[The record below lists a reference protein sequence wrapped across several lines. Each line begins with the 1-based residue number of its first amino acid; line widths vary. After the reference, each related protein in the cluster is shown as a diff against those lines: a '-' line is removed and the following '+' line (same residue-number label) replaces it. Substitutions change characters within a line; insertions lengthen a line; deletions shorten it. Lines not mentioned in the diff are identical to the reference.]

1 MLTQNGTMNR
11 LIRFVGIATVGVTCA
26 LASHAMEP
34 CVQLPAPLQNLS
46 VAQFTTSA
54 ELQSLDEQL
63 EPYMQ
68 RCLVPV
74 TAENAKSIC
83 THGRLAAEQAL
94 RIIGRIDTAGRHS
107 ALLANAKLKS
117 YKLAVALLERS
128 KKLAADH
135 ACPP

>member
-1 MLTQNGTMNR
+1 MNR
-11 LIRFVGIATVGVTCA
+11 HIRSVCIATMGVTCGF
-26 LASHAMEP
+26 ASHAMEP
-34 CVQLPAPLQNLS
+34 CAQLPPNLQNLS
-46 VAQFTTSA
+46 VAQFTTAA

-74 TAENAKSIC
+74 TTENAKSIC
-83 THGRLAAEQAL
+83 AHGRLAAEQAL
-94 RIIGRIDTAGRHS
+94 RVIGRIDSAGRHS

-128 KKLAADH
+128 KKLVADH

>member
-1 MLTQNGTMNR
+1 M
-11 LIRFVGIATVGVTCA
+11 ATVGVSCS

-34 CVQLPAPLQNLS
+34 CVQLPTPIQSLS

-83 THGRLAAEQAL
+83 AHGRLAAEQAL
-94 RIIGRIDTAGRHS
+94 RVIGRIDSAGRHS

-128 KKLAADH
+128 KKQVADH
-135 ACPP
+135 VCPP